1 MIRRRV
7 VVRGYVQGV
16 GFRYWIARAAQA
28 RGVAGRAENR
38 SDGSVEM
45 VLEGD
50 RGAVESL
57 ECLCRE
63 GPRSA
68 VVRDVEIDE
77 EQPEGLRGFETR

>member
-16 GFRYWIARAAQA
+16 GFRYWIARAAET
-28 RGVAGRAENR
+28 RGVGGRAENR
-38 SDGSVEM
+38 ADGSVEV

-50 RGAVESL
+50 PEAVESL
-57 ECLCRE
+57 TSLCRE

-68 VVRDVEIDE
+68 VVRDVEVAE
-77 EQPEGLRGFETR
+77 EKPEGLRGFSTR